1 MDSIDY
7 YERYAVPYY
16 EATIDQDMTEI
27 MAPFIEQ
34 LEEGAEVLDLGCG
47 SGRDTLTLMEQGFI
61 VTGMDG
67 SAKMCELAGIYTDQ
81 EILQLK
87 FEEMEFD
94 DVFDGIWACASL
106 VHVTPQE
113 MPDIM
118 KRIICALKE
127 DGVLYF
133 SVSEGERDGIYSGR
147 YFHDYTK
154 QEIKELI
161 RNFPQLELID
171 LWRTDDVGNDQQD
184 KKWLNVLVKKVKE

>member
-16 EATIDQDMTEI
+16 EETIDQDMTEI
-27 MAPFIEQ
+27 MAPFVEQ

-47 SGRDTLTLMEQGFI
+47 SGRDTLALTEQGFY

-67 SAKMCELAGIYTDQ
+67 SPKMCELASIYTDQ
-81 EILQLK
+81 EILQLR

-106 VHVTPQE
+106 VHVTPQD

-118 KRIICALKE
+118 HRIIRALKE
-127 DGVLYF
+127 EGILYF
-133 SVSEGERDGIYSGR
+133 SVQEGDRDGIYGGR

-154 QEIKELI
+154 QEIRELL
-161 RNFPQLELID
+161 RQFPQLELID
-171 LWRTDDVGNDQQD
+171 LWRTDDVRRDHREKQ
-184 KKWLNVLVKKVKE
+184 WLNVLVKKVKE